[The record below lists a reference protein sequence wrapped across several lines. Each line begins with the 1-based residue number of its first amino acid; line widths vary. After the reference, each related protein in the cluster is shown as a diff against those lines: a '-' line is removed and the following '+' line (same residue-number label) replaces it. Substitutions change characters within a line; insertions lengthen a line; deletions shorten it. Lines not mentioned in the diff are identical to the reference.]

1 MKTINLHFK
10 DAVVSRLEEGKYL
23 FTFDLS
29 GLIFDRFS
37 KNTRVYLNNLSLCEF
52 RDNLAN
58 KELGGF
64 FEIGCNF
71 VNDSDVVDSS
81 GNSSGNTMIYQGNLN
96 SYHTFSNP
104 APLFS
109 YNFKINESAFNSG
122 RLQFVIN
129 FYNEQG
135 NQFVSWNTQ
144 ENVFDTSTTEYATFI
159 TFKNYLDSLKNDLVV
174 IENKLNILA
183 QRHIN
188 LKSTFDTN
196 AVKYLSDLDDFID
209 ILSKVVSGKRV
220 KTFCVNNGISFQD
233 NVDKHTEIENFL
245 RNSTITEISN
255 FFNAFDISQEPYFAT
270 NKTGLAQN
278 GFPDFKDGPFLNR
291 FSNFHEL
298 EEAMTEY
305 ENFDLLDVDH
315 STLTEIV
322 GTFHIEDQKSA
333 ISNIQMFDYTSVVY
347 ANATVNNNLI
357 VENHE
362 DIREY
367 SATATY
373 VKKKNGS
380 TQVSPYTANLKI
392 FMQMRSFQKNNPR
405 TTTIIPDCD
414 YFPTIV
420 KIVPV
425 NRDIATTHDNLE
437 DVDSTIYIEIGNES
451 GSDQAFNLP
460 LANILSIPQVSNGT
474 VNAILKFELDPT
486 AVRTYSRK
494 HLQKMIPQ
502 YTNSLEIQK
511 AIVPTI
517 TYPKSILFSDAVEK
531 KLPAINMSLVLYDEE
546 PLEQE
551 YENSKNPVKAINKNS
566 LSTLN
571 LPSFRRF

>member
-52 RDNLAN
+52 RDNLAD

-104 APLFS
+104 APLLS

-144 ENVFDTSTTEYATFI
+144 ENVFNTSSTEYATYI
-159 TFKNYLDSLKNDLVV
+159 NYKNYLDSLKNDLVV

-188 LKSTFDTN
+188 LKSTLDTN
-196 AVKYLSDLDDFID
+196 EVQYLSDLADLID
-209 ILSKVVSGKRV
+209 YLSKVVSGTRV
-220 KTFCVNNGISFQD
+220 KKYCVDNSISFQD
-233 NVDKHTEIENFL
+233 NVDKHNEIEKFL
-245 RNSTITEISN
+245 LNSTLTELSN
-255 FFNAFDISQEPYFAT
+255 FFNGFDISQDPYFAH
-270 NKTGLAQN
+270 NKTQLAQN
-278 GFPDFKDGPFLNR
+278 EFPDFKDGPFLNR

-305 ENFDLLDVDH
+305 ANFDLLDVDH
-315 STLTEIV
+315 STSTKIV
-322 GTFHIEDQKSA
+322 DTFHIEDQKSA
-333 ISNIQMFDYTSVVY
+333 ISNIQMFDYTSDIY
-347 ANATVNNNLI
+347 ANATVNNKLI

-362 DIREY
+362 EIREY
-367 SATATY
+367 TAKATY
-373 VKKKNGS
+373 SKKKDGS
-380 TQVSPYTANLKI
+380 TQSSPYTANLKI
-392 FMQMRSFQKNNPR
+392 FMQMRSFQKNNP
-405 TTTIIPDCD
+405 TTTTTKPDCD

-425 NRDIATTHDNLE
+425 DRVLTTDDNLE
-437 DVDSTIYIEIGNES
+437 NVDSTISIQIGNES

-460 LANILSIPQVSNGT
+460 LANISSIPQVSNGT

-486 AVRTYSRK
+486 TVRTYSRK

-502 YTNSLEIQK
+502 YTKSLENQRV
-511 AIVPTI
+511 IVPTI

>member
-183 QRHIN
+183 QRHVN
-188 LKSTFDTN
+188 LKSTFNTN
-196 AVKYLSDLDDFID
+196 EIQYLSDLDDFID

-392 FMQMRSFQKNNPR
+392 FMQMRSFQKNNPL
-405 TTTIIPDCD
+405 TTTVKPDCD